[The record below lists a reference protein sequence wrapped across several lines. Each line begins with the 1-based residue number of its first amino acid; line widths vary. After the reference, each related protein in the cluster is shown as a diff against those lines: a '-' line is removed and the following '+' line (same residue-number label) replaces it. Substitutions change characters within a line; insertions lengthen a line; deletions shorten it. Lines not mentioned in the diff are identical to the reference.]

1 MESSNNYPNL
11 IKFDRY
17 YKRVENIITKEK
29 ATVDNVY
36 VFNIKLL
43 PKNEIMFEAYSEEKP
58 TLFYYK
64 LAVTIDELK
73 NAVPLFQSKNNINEI
88 YDEINKIVDKNNYEL
103 KFEDS
108 SYKNIVIFLL
118 LNNEQVKISLP
129 KEKIEFEPNY
139 NELRELYKQCLLENE
154 NLINYIN
161 QKEQEIEVLKKE
173 NQENKKKIQALEKK
187 IK

>member
-17 YKRVENIITKEK
+17 YKIVENLKTREK
-29 ATVDNVY
+29 ATNDNVY

-43 PKNEIMFEAYSEEKP
+43 PKNEIMFEVYSEEKP

-64 LAVTIDELK
+64 LKVTIDELK
-73 NAVPLFQSKNNINEI
+73 NAVPLFKSKNSINEI
-88 YDEINKIVDKNNYEL
+88 YDAINNIIDKNNYEL
-103 KFEDS
+103 KFEDP
-108 SYKNIVIFLL
+108 SYKKMVIFLFI
-118 LNNEQVKISLP
+118 NNEQVKISLP
-129 KEKIEFEPNY
+129 KEKIEFESNY
-139 NELRELYKQCLLENE
+139 NELSELYKLCLLENQ

-161 QKEQEIEVLKKE
+161 QKEHEIEELKKE

>member
-17 YKRVENIITKEK
+17 YKRVENIITREK
-29 ATVDNVY
+29 AAIDNVY

-43 PKNEIMFEAYSEEKP
+43 PKNEIMFEVYSEEKP

-64 LAVTIDELK
+64 LNVTIDELK
-73 NAVPLFQSKNNINEI
+73 NAVPLFHSKNSINEI
-88 YDEINKIVDKNNYEL
+88 YDEINKIINKNNYEL
-103 KFEDS
+103 KFEDP
-108 SYKNIVIFLL
+108 SYKKIVIFLFI
-118 LNNEQVKISLP
+118 NNEQVKISLP
-129 KEKIEFEPNY
+129 KEKIEFETNY
-139 NELRELYKQCLLENE
+139 NELKELYKQSLLE
-154 NLINYIN
+154 
-161 QKEQEIEVLKKE
+161 IEELKKE

>member
-1 MESSNNYPNL
+1 MESSNNYQNL

-17 YKRVENIITKEK
+17 YKRVENLITREK
-29 ATVDNVY
+29 ATIDNVY

-43 PKNEIMFEAYSEEKP
+43 LNNEIMFEVYSEEKP

-64 LAVTIDELK
+64 SKVTIGELK
-73 NAVPLFQSKNNINEI
+73 NSVPLFQSKNNINEI
-88 YDEINKIVDKNNYEL
+88 YDEINNIINKNNYEL
-103 KFEDS
+103 KFEDP

-118 LNNEQVKISLP
+118 INNEQVKISLP
-129 KEKIEFEPNY
+129 KEKIEFESNY
-139 NELRELYKQCLLENE
+139 NELKEQYKQCLLENE

-161 QKEQEIEVLKKE
+161 QKEHEIEELKKE
-173 NQENKKKIQALEKK
+173 NQEIKKKMQALEKK

>member
-1 MESSNNYPNL
+1 MESSTNYPNL

-17 YKRVENIITKEK
+17 YKRVENVITREK
-29 ATVDNVY
+29 AANDNVY

-43 PKNEIMFEAYSEEKP
+43 PNNEIMFEVYSEEKP

-64 LAVTIDELK
+64 LNVTIDELK

-108 SYKNIVIFLL
+108 SYKKMVIFLFI
-118 LNNEQVKISLP
+118 NNEQVKISLP

>member
-1 MESSNNYPNL
+1 MEPSNNYPNL

-17 YKRVENIITKEK
+17 YKRVENIITREK
-29 ATVDNVY
+29 AAIDNVY

-43 PKNEIMFEAYSEEKP
+43 PKNEIMFEVYSEEKP

-64 LAVTIDELK
+64 LNVTIDELK
-73 NAVPLFQSKNNINEI
+73 NAVPLFHSKNSINEI
-88 YDEINKIVDKNNYEL
+88 YDVINNIIDKNNYEL
-103 KFEDS
+103 KFEDP
-108 SYKNIVIFLL
+108 SYKKMVVFLFI
-118 LNNEQVKISLP
+118 NNEQVKISLP
-129 KEKIEFEPNY
+129 KEKIEFETNY
-139 NELRELYKQCLLENE
+139 NELRELYKQSLIEND

-161 QKEQEIEVLKKE
+161 QKEHEIEELKKE

>member
-17 YKRVENIITKEK
+17 YKIVENLKTREK
-29 ATVDNVY
+29 ATNDNVY

-43 PKNEIMFEAYSEEKP
+43 PKNEIMLEVYSEEKP

-64 LAVTIDELK
+64 LKVTIDELK
-73 NAVPLFQSKNNINEI
+73 NAVPLFESKNSINEI
-88 YDEINKIVDKNNYEL
+88 YDVINNIIDKNNYEL

-108 SYKNIVIFLL
+108 SYKKMVIFLFI
-118 LNNEQVKISLP
+118 NNEQVKISLP

-161 QKEQEIEVLKKE
+161 QKEHEIEELKKE